1 MIIDVRA
8 HPEQVGMYDILDAG
22 TGEVLRGMSAW
33 YADDAT
39 GELRVYR
46 KDAKGCYIVGG
57 DEVVWETIHRPI
69 RIVSAGWRPTPAET
83 WRDRPALL

>member
-1 MIIDVRA
+1 MIINVSDN
-8 HPEQVGMYDILDAG
+8 PEQVGMYDILDAG
-22 TGEVLRGMSAW
+22 TGEVLRGLSAW

-46 KDAKGCYIVGG
+46 KDGNGCYLIGRDG
-57 DEVVWETIHRPI
+57 VVWETIHRPI
-69 RIVSAGWRPTPAET
+69 RIVSAGWRPEPAPT